1 MSGIETRF
9 GADDDAERIRSAFYG
24 FVEAHGADVC
34 GSAHLRTEIDA
45 QGKQLLVRLWS
56 VEAMD
61 AFLHGLSTGRPER
74 RRFHE

>member
-1 MSGIETRF
+1 MSGIETRC

-24 FVEAHGADVC
+24 FVQAHGADVC
-34 GSAHLRTEIDA
+34 GSAHLRTEIAA
-45 QGKQLLVRLWS
+45 QGQQRLMPLRR

-61 AFLHGLSTGRPER
+61 PFLHGLSTGRPER